1 MYMIVFISNLA
12 YVPETKL
19 QSAIDDIV
27 NSNSRVDNEHVA
39 EAAWHFNGEQ
49 IAKGTI
55 RRLNK
60 DKTTQKKYD
69 FAKSFKLTFSS
80 DFCIKFIVLKEVF
93 ITNLFLK
100 SEFHLKED

>member
-1 MYMIVFISNLA
+1 MYRIVFISNLA

-49 IAKGTI
+49 ITQGTI

-60 DKTTQKKYD
+60 DK
-69 FAKSFKLTFSS
+69 LRRRNR
-80 DFCIKFIVLKEVF
+80 I
-93 ITNLFLK
+93 
-100 SEFHLKED
+100 SENIFQSYIHLY

>member
-1 MYMIVFISNLA
+1 MYMIVFISNIA

-27 NSNSRVDNEHVA
+27 NSNSRVDIEHVA

-49 IAKGTI
+49 ITQGTI

-60 DKTTQKKYD
+60 DKTTQKK
-69 FAKSFKLTFSS
+69 
-80 DFCIKFIVLKEVF
+80 
-93 ITNLFLK
+93 
-100 SEFHLKED
+100 

>member
-1 MYMIVFISNLA
+1 MYMIVFISNIA

-27 NSNSRVDNEHVA
+27 NSNSRVDNEHAA

-60 DKTTQKKYD
+60 DKTTQKKYN
-69 FAKSFKLTFSS
+69 FAKSFKLTFTS
-80 DFCIKFIVLKEVF
+80 DFCIKLIL
-93 ITNLFLK
+93 LF
-100 SEFHLKED
+100 